1 MSKLRKSITFD
12 MEDPQQA
19 EVYNF
24 LEKIRYFQTRFI
36 TKLVSDYI
44 ADNEELQ
51 NQDYKNLQNSIT
63 DFIYSNHISMN
74 KEDNSQ
80 KLDKILSLLSDG
92 TEKED
97 KDITISQ
104 NPVSSPIASGEQETD
119 DTGLDDMMNSFKKMS
134 S

>member
-12 MEDPQQA
+12 MEDPQQT

-51 NQDYKNLQNSIT
+51 NQDYKKLQNSIT

>member
-1 MSKLRKSITFD
+1 MDKLRKSITFD

-44 ADNEELQ
+44 TDNKELQ
-51 NQDYKNLQNSIT
+51 NQDYKKLQNSIT
-63 DFIYSNHISMN
+63 DFICSNHISIN
-74 KEDNSQ
+74 KEDDSQ
-80 KLDKILSLLSDG
+80 KLDKILSLLSDSA
-92 TEKED
+92 EKEN
-97 KDITISQ
+97 KNITISQ
-104 NPVSSPIASGEQETD
+104 NPVSSPIASGEQEID
-119 DTGLDDMMNSFKKMS
+119 DDGLDDMMNSFKKMS

>member
-51 NQDYKNLQNSIT
+51 NQDYKKLQNSIT

-80 KLDKILSLLSDG
+80 KLDKILSLLSDD

>member
-51 NQDYKNLQNSIT
+51 NQDYKKLQNSIT

-104 NPVSSPIASGEQETD
+104 NPVSSTIASGEQEAD

>member
-104 NPVSSPIASGEQETD
+104 NPVSSPIASGEQKTD

>member
-51 NQDYKNLQNSIT
+51 NQDYKKLQNSIT